1 MGILCTTLTIR
12 RLLIFRR
19 CISFFSYLY
28 RAKELFHKKL
38 IQIHVFLKFVRMP
51 FIPKVV
57 GIVKLNS
64 LLMSYSQIKPL
75 ESKETTQGLRG
86 AD

>member
-1 MGILCTTLTIR
+1 
-12 RLLIFRR
+12 
-19 CISFFSYLY
+19 
-28 RAKELFHKKL
+28 
-38 IQIHVFLKFVRMP
+38 MP

-57 GIVKLNS
+57 GIVKSNS

-75 ESKETTQGLRG
+75 ESKKTTQGLRG